1 MWNWLVSG
9 LASGC
14 TIMLFDG
21 NPFSPTEESLLR
33 AVDEE
38 NVTIFGTSA
47 KYISA
52 IEKAGIQPRNLFE
65 YQSLKNNPFYGI
77 ATLIRVL

>member
-1 MWNWLVSG
+1 MDDVHWLVSG

-14 TIMLFDG
+14 TILLFDG

-38 NVTIFGTSA
+38 MSLSSEHQLS
-47 KYISA
+47 ISRRLKRR
-52 IEKAGIQPRNLFE
+52 EFNRGI
-65 YQSLKNNPFYGI
+65 SLS
-77 ATLIRVL
+77 